1 MSLLHSVSQ
10 KLIPFKGDRFLL
22 ALSGGLDSIALLQ
35 VFLHAREHLKVDFS
49 VAHFFHGESS
59 DPIQQDYRYNTMSFV
74 EHQCRIRDVPWYCNS
89 PEPVLQS
96 DALEGVSEAS
106 YRERRYA
113 YLWQILE
120 KENIDH
126 LVTAHHRDDL
136 LETRLI
142 RLIRGT
148 GPQGL
153 ESMSFQA
160 PRLLRPLLETSRKE
174 LKTHL
179 VENNCAWVEDP
190 SNQSSQP
197 LRNWLRKKWLPELE
211 EKYPGGVQSLARSLD
226 LLVTQ
231 IHSHDLDPALEACL
245 MEGALCLAPYWALNE
260 THKRLVVANYM
271 KSQGL
276 KNYGLSHINEVCKR
290 LDTEK
295 KRHTFSLLGRRWNVD
310 AGRMSVEPSA

>member
-1 MSLLHSVSQ
+1 MSLLHSISQ
-10 KLIPFKGDRFLL
+10 KLIPFRGDRFLL
-22 ALSGGLDSIALLQ
+22 ALSGGLDSMALLQ
-35 VFLHAREHLKVDFS
+35 IFLHAREQLKVDFS
-49 VAHFFHGESS
+49 VAHFFHGETS
-59 DPIQQDYRYNTMSFV
+59 DSIQQDYRHNARAFV
-74 EHQCRIRDVPWYCNS
+74 EHLCHKSNVPYHCNLT
-89 PEPVLQS
+89 EPFFEKDTFVS
-96 DALEGVSEAS
+96 DSEAS
-106 YRERRYA
+106 LRERRYA
-113 YLWQILE
+113 YLWQIFE
-120 KENIDH
+120 KENFDH

-160 PRLLRPLLETSRKE
+160 PRLLRPLIETNREE
-174 LKTHL
+174 LKAHL
-179 VENNCAWVEDP
+179 VENNCGWVEDP
-190 SNQSSQP
+190 SNECRHP

-211 EKYPGGVQSLARSLD
+211 EKHPGGVQSLARSLD
-226 LLVTQ
+226 LLVSQ
-231 IHSHDLDPALEACL
+231 IHSQDLDSTLEACL
-245 MEGALCLAPYWALNE
+245 EGGALSLAPYWCLNE
-260 THKRLVVANYM
+260 THKKLVVANYM

-295 KRHTFSLLGRRWNVD
+295 KRHTFSLLGRRWKVD

>member
-1 MSLLHSVSQ
+1 MSLLPSISQ
-10 KLIPFKGDRFLL
+10 KLIPFRRDRFLL
-22 ALSGGLDSIALLQ
+22 ALSGGLDSMALLQ
-35 VFLHAREHLKVDFS
+35 IFLHAREHFKVEFS
-49 VAHFFHGESS
+49 VAHFFHGESP
-59 DPIQQDYRYNTMSFV
+59 DPIQRDYRHNARAFV
-74 EHQCRIRDVPWYCNS
+74 EHLCRKSNVTYYCNS
-89 PEPVLQS
+89 TEPLHDTDTFES
-96 DALEGVSEAS
+96 ASEAS
-106 YRERRYA
+106 LREKRYA
-113 YLWQILE
+113 YLWQIFE
-120 KENIDH
+120 KENFDH

-160 PRLLRPLLETSRKE
+160 PRLLRPLLETNREE
-174 LKTHL
+174 LKAHL
-179 VENNCAWVEDP
+179 VENNCGWVEDP
-190 SNQSSQP
+190 SNESSHP
-197 LRNWLRKKWLPELE
+197 LRNWLRKKWLAELE
-211 EKYPGGVQSLARSLD
+211 EKHPGGVQSLARSLD
-226 LLVTQ
+226 LLVSQ
-231 IHSHDLDPALEACL
+231 IHSHDLDPALEACF
-245 MEGALCLAPYWALNE
+245 EGEAFCLAPYWCLNE

-295 KRHTFSLLGRRWNVD
+295 KRHTFLLLGRRWKVD